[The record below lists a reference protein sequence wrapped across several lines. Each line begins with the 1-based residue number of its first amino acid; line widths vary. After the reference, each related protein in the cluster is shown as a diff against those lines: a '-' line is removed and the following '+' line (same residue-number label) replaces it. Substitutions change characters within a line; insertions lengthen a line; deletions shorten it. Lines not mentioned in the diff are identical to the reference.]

1 MQVFS
6 QSLKMLAESVVD
18 AARDRKMRI
27 VTAESC
33 TGGLMGAC
41 LTEISGA
48 SDVFDQGFIT
58 YSNDSKIK
66 HLGVLRKTLLDCGAV
81 SSEVA
86 LEMAEGA
93 LRASFADI
101 AVSVTGIA
109 GPGGGTVNKPIGTVY
124 LGIALRAKDKS
135 HTLQNS
141 FSGDRTEIRLKTV
154 ETALT
159 ALLKELKKV

>member
-1 MQVFS
+1 MQLFS
-6 QSLKMLAESVVD
+6 QSLKVLAESVVD
-18 AARDRKMRI
+18 VARDKKMRI

-33 TGGLMGAC
+33 TGGLIGAC

-58 YSNDSKIK
+58 YSNDSKIT
-66 HLGVLRKTLLDCGAV
+66 HLGVLRKTLFDCGAV

-93 LRASFADI
+93 LRASNADI

-109 GPGGGTVNKPIGTVY
+109 GPGGGTANKPVGTVY
-124 LGIALRAKDKS
+124 LGIAFRAKDAS
-135 HTLQNS
+135 HILRNS
-141 FSGDRTEIRLKTV
+141 FSGDRMEVRLKTV
-154 ETALT
+154 EAALT
-159 ALLKELKKV
+159 ALKKEIEGV